1 MEAAL
6 GAMRRA
12 LLTGA
17 FVLCAAAERQ
27 APARRRRARRL
38 RIVHKGSAL
47 HVDLRVRGKR
57 AGRLRRDSVPKGT
70 VKFAVRLTHRPAR

>member
-1 MEAAL
+1 VVSRLRIAK
-6 GAMRRA
+6 
-12 LLTGA
+12 
-17 FVLCAAAERQ
+17 RQ
-27 APARRRRARRL
+27 RGDVVRGRL